1 VHVSC
6 LANADN
12 CPNFYPTWSALQS
25 HIRTAHPPACLH
37 PSCNGRTF
45 ASQAN
50 LRAHLKLHE
59 EREMEQG
66 LDEGIDLVSDPELPS
81 KKRRRGG
88 EYGRDWKCEF
98 HDCGKEFKSVS
109 AWTIGGV
116 VSPMLTK

>member
-1 VHVSC
+1 MHVSC